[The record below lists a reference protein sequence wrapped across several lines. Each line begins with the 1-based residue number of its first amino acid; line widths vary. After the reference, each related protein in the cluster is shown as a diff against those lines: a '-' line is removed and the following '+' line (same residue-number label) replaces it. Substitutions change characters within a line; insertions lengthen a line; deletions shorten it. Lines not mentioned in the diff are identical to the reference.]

1 VVSRALVCATSTD
14 SPAAS
19 PIAPAVQARRT
30 RCAFRSARSRRRSGS
45 CGGGA
50 IDLAAESGRETVNP
64 PPAIGKG
71 SAKRDA
77 NALATGGDGHD
88 AVGAGTSI
96 GAVARLLIA
105 EDDAGILEPLTRAL
119 AREGYVVD
127 AVADGRDAVARA
139 TGAPPDLLILD
150 LGLPGLDGLEACRRL
165 RRELPSLPILILT
178 ARDEEID
185 LVEGLDAGA
194 DDYVAK
200 PFRVAELL
208 ARVRALL
215 RRGGREQRA
224 TEAGGVR
231 VDPASRRAWQDGREL
246 DLTPKEFDL
255 LALLVSEAG
264 TVVRRDRIMREV
276 WDENWFGST
285 KTLDMHVSWLRR
297 KLGDDA
303 AAPRLIVTVRG
314 VGLRFEA

>member
-1 VVSRALVCATSTD
+1 
-14 SPAAS
+14 
-19 PIAPAVQARRT
+19 
-30 RCAFRSARSRRRSGS
+30 
-45 CGGGA
+45 
-50 IDLAAESGRETVNP
+50 
-64 PPAIGKG
+64 
-71 SAKRDA
+71 
-77 NALATGGDGHD
+77 
-88 AVGAGTSI
+88 
-96 GAVARLLIA
+96 VARLLIA
-105 EDDAGILEPLTRAL
+105 EDDAGIIEPLRRAL
-119 AREGYVVD
+119 QREGYEVE
-127 AVADGRDAVARA
+127 AVGDGRDAVARA
-139 TGAPPDLLILD
+139 LGNAPDLLILD
-150 LGLPGLDGLEACRRL
+150 VGLPGIDGLEVCRRV
-165 RRELPSLPILILT
+165 RRSLPSVPILILT
-178 ARDEEID
+178 ARDEELD

-194 DDYVAK
+194 DDYVVK
-200 PFRVAELL
+200 PFRLAELL

-215 RRGGREQRA
+215 RRGGRERTA

-231 VDPASRRAWQDGREL
+231 VDPGSRRAWQDGCEL

-303 AAPRLIVTVRG
+303 AAPRLLVTVRG